1 MKKTFLVFLIVL
13 GLVFS
18 TVLATT
24 YVVGTSADFPPFEY
38 VQNGKYVGFDLGL
51 IKAIAKTEGF
61 NIQIR
66 DMAFDSLIPAL
77 KVGVIDIAIAG
88 MTITKERENVVD
100 FSNPYW
106 FADQDVIVRKNSSYT
121 VTVLFGK
128 HKIGVQTGT
137 TGDLWVTKNLVKSGI
152 LKASNVKRYQSFIY
166 ALEALL
172 NGAINAVVL
181 DSPVA
186 ERFAQVKPV
195 KVVAVLVTGE
205 HYGIAV
211 RKGNTKLLREINA
224 GLKKVEASGEMAKLI
239 DKYFG
244 KK

>member
-100 FSNPYW
+100 FSNPY
-106 FADQDVIVRKNSSYT
+106 
-121 VTVLFGK
+121 
-128 HKIGVQTGT
+128 
-137 TGDLWVTKNLVKSGI
+137 
-152 LKASNVKRYQSFIY
+152 
-166 ALEALL
+166 
-172 NGAINAVVL
+172 
-181 DSPVA
+181 
-186 ERFAQVKPV
+186 
-195 KVVAVLVTGE
+195 
-205 HYGIAV
+205 
-211 RKGNTKLLREINA
+211 
-224 GLKKVEASGEMAKLI
+224 
-239 DKYFG
+239 
-244 KK
+244 